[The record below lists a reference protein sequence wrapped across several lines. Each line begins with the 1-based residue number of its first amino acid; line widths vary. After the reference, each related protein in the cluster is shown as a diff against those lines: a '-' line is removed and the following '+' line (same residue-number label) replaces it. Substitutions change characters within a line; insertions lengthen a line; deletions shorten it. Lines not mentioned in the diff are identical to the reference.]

1 VVSTPPLR
9 FDNSYAR
16 LPESFYARVA
26 PERVPAPAPIRVN
39 EPLAERL
46 GIDLAWLRSEAAV
59 RTFAGNEIPD
69 GASPIATVYA
79 GHQFGGWNPR
89 LGDGRAILL
98 GEVVGRDGVRYDV
111 QLKGSGRTPYSRG
124 GDGKAPLGPVLREY
138 VVSEAMAALGIPTSR
153 SLAAVTTGE
162 TVFRET
168 GALPG
173 AVLARVAQSHLRVG
187 TVQFFAAQG
196 DLEALRTLLDHVV
209 ARHYPEAREAEHPYR
224 ALLDGVVARQAAL
237 VAQWL
242 SIGFIHGV
250 MNTDNMLL
258 SGETI
263 DYGPCAFLDE
273 YDPDRV
279 YSSIDHGGR
288 YAFGN
293 QPRIA
298 HWNLAALAQA
308 MLPVLGDDE
317 DRAVASARA
326 AIDAFADLFLAARRR
341 TMLVKLGIADEREG
355 DDALVDALLATM
367 AAERVDF
374 TLAFRRLTELADPS
388 RPSEIAAFFELP
400 PALEPWMRRW
410 HQRLAREED
419 TPAERRRRMAAVNP
433 VYIPRNHLVEEVIA
447 AAVARQDFGPF
458 HDLVDLLARP
468 FEWRADAARY
478 ALSPRPEQVVRE
490 TFCGT

>member
-1 VVSTPPLR
+1 MSTRPIP

-16 LPESFYARVA
+16 LPEGFYARIA
-26 PERVPAPAPIRVN
+26 PERVPAPARIRMN

-59 RTFAGNEIPD
+59 RAFAGNEIPD
-69 GASPIATVYA
+69 GAAPIATVYA

-98 GEVVGRDGVRYDV
+98 GEVVGTDGVRYDV

-168 GALPG
+168 GPLPG

-187 TVQFFAAQG
+187 TVQFFAAQ
-196 DLEALRTLLDHVV
+196 DDPEALRTLLDHVV
-209 ARHYPEAREAEHPYR
+209 ARHYPEARDAENPYR
-224 ALLDGVVARQAAL
+224 VVLDGVVTRQATLIAR
-237 VAQWL
+237 WL

-273 YDPDRV
+273 YDPERV

-308 MLPVLGDDE
+308 MLPLLGDDP

-326 AIDAFADLFLAARRR
+326 AIDAFADLFLAAHRHA
-341 TMLVKLGIADEREG
+341 MLAKLGIAAGGEEDA
-355 DDALVDALLATM
+355 ALVDGLLAAM

-388 RPSEIAAFFELP
+388 RPPEIAAFFELP
-400 PALEPWMRRW
+400 PALEPWVRRW
-410 HQRLAREED
+410 RERLARED
-419 TPAERRRRMAAVNP
+419 GTPAERRRRMAAVNP
-433 VYIPRNHLVEEVIA
+433 VFLPRNHLVEEVIA
-447 AAVARQDFGPF
+447 AAVERQDFGPF
-458 HDLVDLLARP
+458 HYLVDLLARP
-468 FEWRADAARY
+468 CDWREDAARY
-478 ALSPRPEQVVRE
+478 ALPPRPEQVVRE

>member
-1 VVSTPPLR
+1 MSTPPLR

-16 LPESFYARVA
+16 LPEVFSTRVA
-26 PERVPAPAPIRVN
+26 PERVPAPERIRMN
-39 EPLAERL
+39 EPLAEHL

-59 RTFAGNEIPD
+59 RAFAGNEVPE
-69 GASPIATVYA
+69 GASTIATVYA
-79 GHQFGGWNPR
+79 GHQFGAWNPR

-98 GEVVGRDGVRYDV
+98 GELIGKDGGRYDV

-162 TVFRET
+162 SVFRD
-168 GALPG
+168 GGPLPG
-173 AVLARVAQSHLRVG
+173 AVLTRVAQSHIRVG

-196 DLEALRTLLDHVV
+196 DRATLRTLLDHVV
-209 ARHYPEAREAEHPYR
+209 ARHYPDARDAQNPYR
-224 ALLDGVVARQAAL
+224 GLLDGVIARQAAL
-237 VAQWL
+237 VARWL
-242 SIGFIHGV
+242 SVGFIHGV

-273 YDPDRV
+273 YDPGRV

-308 MLPVLGDDE
+308 MLPLLDDDP
-317 DRAVASARA
+317 DRALASAQSA
-326 AIDAFADLFLAARRR
+326 LDAFSDLFLTARRR
-341 TMLVKLGIADEREG
+341 TMLAKLGIAAHREE
-355 DDALVDALLATM
+355 DDALVDALLAAM
-367 AAERVDF
+367 AAERADF
-374 TLAFRRLTELADPS
+374 TLTFRRLTELADPS
-388 RPSEIAAFFELP
+388 RPSEIASIFELP
-400 PALEPWMRRW
+400 PALEPWGQRW
-410 HQRLAREED
+410 RERLARED
-419 TPAERRRRMAAVNP
+419 GTPAERRRRMAAVNP
-433 VYIPRNHLVEEVIA
+433 VFLPRNHLVEAAIA
-447 AAVARQDFGPF
+447 AAVQRQDFGPF
-458 HDLVDLLARP
+458 HDLVNLLARP
-468 FEWRADAARY
+468 FEWREDASGY
-478 ALSPRPEQVVRE
+478 ALPPRPEQVVRQ

>member
-1 VVSTPPLR
+1 MSVPPLR

-16 LPESFYARVA
+16 LPEVFYTRVA
-26 PERVPAPAPIRVN
+26 AERVPAPARIRVN

-46 GIDLAWLRSEAAV
+46 GIDLDWLRSEAAV
-59 RTFAGNEIPD
+59 QAFAGNEVPE

-79 GHQFGGWNPR
+79 GHQFGAWNPR
-89 LGDGRAILL
+89 LGDGRALLL
-98 GEVVGRDGVRYDV
+98 GELVGTDGVRYDV

-138 VVSEAMAALGIPTSR
+138 VVSEAMAALGIPTTR

-162 TVFRET
+162 TVFREA
-168 GALPG
+168 GPLPG
-173 AVLARVAQSHLRVG
+173 AVLARVAHSHIRVG

-196 DLEALRTLLDHVV
+196 DREVLRTLLDHVV
-209 ARHYPEAREAEHPYR
+209 DRHYPEARETAHPYR
-224 ALLDGVVARQAAL
+224 ALLGGVVARQATL
-237 VAQWL
+237 VARWL

-273 YDPDRV
+273 YEPGRV
-279 YSSIDHGGR
+279 YSSIDQGGR
-288 YAFGN
+288 YAFDN

-308 MLPVLGDDE
+308 MLPLLGDDP
-317 DRAVASARA
+317 DRALASARA
-326 AIDAFADLFLAARRR
+326 AIDAFADLFVDARRR
-341 TMLVKLGIADEREG
+341 TMLAKVGIAAEREE
-355 DDALVDALLATM
+355 DDVLIEDLLAVM

-388 RPSEIAAFFELP
+388 QPPEIAAFFELP
-400 PALEPWMRRW
+400 PALEPWLQRW
-410 HQRLAREED
+410 RARLARED
-419 TPAERRRRMAAVNP
+419 GTPAARRRRMAAVNP
-433 VYIPRNHLVEEVIA
+433 VFIPRNHLVEDVIA
-447 AAVARQDFGPF
+447 AAVRQQDFGPF
-458 HDLVDLLARP
+458 HDLVDLLVRP
-468 FEWRADAARY
+468 FEWRADRSRH
-478 ALSPRPEQVVRE
+478 ALPPRPEQVVRQ